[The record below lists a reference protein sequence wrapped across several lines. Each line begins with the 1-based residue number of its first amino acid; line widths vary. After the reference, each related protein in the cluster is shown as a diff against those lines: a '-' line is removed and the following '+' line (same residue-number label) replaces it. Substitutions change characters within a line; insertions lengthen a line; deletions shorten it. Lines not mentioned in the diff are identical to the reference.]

1 MVVTD
6 YPEESDVE
14 VNESSASRGRGQ
26 GQERKMQ
33 CGSGCVSLVG
43 AATCIIFVATKRL
56 L

>member
-1 MVVTD
+1 MTD
-6 YPEESDVE
+6 YPEENDEE
-14 VNESSASRGRGQ
+14 VNESSASRGRGH

-43 AATCIIFVATKRL
+43 AATSITFVATKHL